1 MSSFLN
7 SRMFLL
13 DRPKSR
19 GDVSVFLA
27 FIEEVESV
35 IQPLLFSDNAIDLL
49 ILASANEIFH
59 WSELEDKAFG
69 EVCWEV
75 NLILE
80 CHETANT

>member
-1 MSSFLN
+1 
-7 SRMFLL
+7 LL
-13 DRPKSR
+13 Y
-19 GDVSVFLA
+19 F
-27 FIEEVESV
+27 
-35 IQPLLFSDNAIDLL
+35 DNTIDLL

>member
-1 MSSFLN
+1 
-7 SRMFLL
+7 MFLL
-13 DRPKSR
+13 DRSKSR

-27 FIEEVESV
+27 FIEEIESV
-35 IQPLLFSDNAIDLL
+35 IQPLLYSDNAIDLL